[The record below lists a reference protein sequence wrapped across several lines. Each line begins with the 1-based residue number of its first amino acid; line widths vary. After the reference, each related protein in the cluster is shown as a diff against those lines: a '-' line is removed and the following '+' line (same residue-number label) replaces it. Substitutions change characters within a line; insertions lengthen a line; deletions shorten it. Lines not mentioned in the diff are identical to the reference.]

1 MIYCTYKSC
10 AIEGLVMT
18 LLFMRMVYFSRIY
31 PLIPSCPPHTLTD
44 PLPHPH
50 PLSCLSYDRM
60 DFMKAALTSKG
71 KDLFAG
77 A

>member
-1 MIYCTYKSC
+1 MRNR
-10 AIEGLVMT
+10 GLGYDIVIHAHGIFQSHPPSVI
-18 LLFMRMVYFSRIY
+18 L
-31 PLIPSCPPHTLTD
+31 SCPPHTLTD